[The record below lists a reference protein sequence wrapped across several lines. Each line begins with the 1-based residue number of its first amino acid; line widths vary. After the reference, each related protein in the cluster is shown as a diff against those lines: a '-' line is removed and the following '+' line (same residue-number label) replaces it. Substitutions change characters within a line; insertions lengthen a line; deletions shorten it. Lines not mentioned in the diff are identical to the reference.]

1 MTKRH
6 RPSRLGLKFL
16 AVAAAALAAALTL
29 RALLYDTA
37 LPGLLQSAG
46 FESYWYDRYGGA
58 AEDFQSYVSAHSLS
72 VQEALRDT
80 DWTRQHPQ
88 VELYLEGLADSSLDT
103 DALEGYGGR
112 VIACADGLLYAYPM
126 PNYFYYDGAC
136 RLLSLLC
143 AALCFFV
150 ILMPY
155 TALLIRR
162 ITRLSRDMEV
172 LAGGDLSYQVVAR
185 GRDELAEL
193 GRSIEEMRLAV
204 LEQMARENQ
213 AIRANSTLITSL
225 SHDLRTPL
233 TKLMGYLDILQHG
246 KFRDEGERAEY
257 LRRAADKALQMRAL
271 SDEMFRH
278 FQVREAP
285 APEEGREAVDGPVF
299 LGQLLA
305 EQCFDLADAGFALEP
320 PVPDGDYRLYIRTED
335 ICRVFDNLFSN
346 LKKYA
351 DPAAPIRLAVREEGE
366 LVAVELANRPGKIRR
381 SDSRGIGLPTVRALL
396 ERNGGRIEITR
407 QGEEYRTTVWLP
419 KAAREADSAE

>member
-1 MTKRH
+1 M
-6 RPSRLGLKFL
+6 
-16 AVAAAALAAALTL
+16 
-29 RALLYDTA
+29 
-37 LPGLLQSAG
+37 
-46 FESYWYDRYGGA
+46 
-58 AEDFQSYVSAHSLS
+58 SAHSLS

-172 LAGGDLSYQVVAR
+172 LAGGDLSYQVVSR

-246 KFRDEGERAEY
+246 KFRDEGEQAEY

>member
-16 AVAAAALAAALTL
+16 AVAAAALAAALAL

-172 LAGGDLSYQVVAR
+172 LAGGDLSYQVV
-185 GRDELAEL
+185 
-193 GRSIEEMRLAV
+193 
-204 LEQMARENQ
+204 
-213 AIRANSTLITSL
+213 
-225 SHDLRTPL
+225 
-233 TKLMGYLDILQHG
+233 
-246 KFRDEGERAEY
+246 
-257 LRRAADKALQMRAL
+257 
-271 SDEMFRH
+271 
-278 FQVREAP
+278 
-285 APEEGREAVDGPVF
+285 
-299 LGQLLA
+299 
-305 EQCFDLADAGFALEP
+305 
-320 PVPDGDYRLYIRTED
+320 
-335 ICRVFDNLFSN
+335 
-346 LKKYA
+346 
-351 DPAAPIRLAVREEGE
+351 
-366 LVAVELANRPGKIRR
+366 
-381 SDSRGIGLPTVRALL
+381 SRGGTSWPSWAAASRRCAWRCWSRWRGKTRPSAPT
-396 ERNGGRIEITR
+396 
-407 QGEEYRTTVWLP
+407 
-419 KAAREADSAE
+419 AR

>member
-1 MTKRH
+1 MLALTDA
-6 RPSRLGLKFL
+6 GL
-16 AVAAAALAAALTL
+16 AAALAEKLVRT
-29 RALLYDTA
+29 DPET
-37 LPGLLQSAG
+37 
-46 FESYWYDRYGGA
+46 YGGA

-172 LAGGDLSYQVVAR
+172 LAGGDLSYQVVSR

-278 FQVREAP
+278 FQVREEP